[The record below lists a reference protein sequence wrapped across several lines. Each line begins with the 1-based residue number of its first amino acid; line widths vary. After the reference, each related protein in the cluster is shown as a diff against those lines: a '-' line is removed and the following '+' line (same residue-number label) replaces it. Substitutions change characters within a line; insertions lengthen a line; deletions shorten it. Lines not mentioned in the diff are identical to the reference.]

1 MAGVCS
7 SCTSDAQCGAL
18 SCCDDDGAGPQPG
31 RCKPFCA
38 ITQTY
43 SNLATFNQ
51 GTYNG
56 TSASGSPLNPA
67 CVGALCWAGEDVV
80 ISVPYLW
87 VPNTGDGKIS
97 RYNVTTGAEEGI
109 YNTSVVSNWPGG
121 SGTAT
126 GCSISRT
133 SVNPFDATV
142 WIADRCGPGGGGVAH
157 LAYDGTMLCYARVSG
172 GPRGMA
178 TDAEGN
184 AWVASWTEGTMRKF
198 SGTEFEPGNAS
209 PKRCKLLQTV
219 VVPGPGGWGG
229 FAYGAAADN
238 NNWIW
243 LQQNTNVVAINA
255 NTGAVMKNYPTTG
268 CVGYGITVDQEYVWL
283 GCYSSSNVARVR
295 KSDGAVDLAATG
307 GNPRGIATST
317 DGFVYAAG
325 WNNQIYK
332 INRNTMAFTAIT
344 VPALSNIISAAVDS
358 SNRVW
363 AVSYQGPLVRIEP
376 NGAQTVFGSGNRS
389 QYVYTDLTGQQ
400 TINAGLTPGLWSII
414 NDANY
419 PTPQWTR
426 LNFTTIKPPNTTV
439 SARVKVATS
448 VAALTTTPW
457 WNGLLLEST
466 YRLETNGQ
474 VLLNDIGLPA
484 ARFIQV
490 EVKLTTTS
498 STVTPVVQSVSA
510 TWAP

>member
-1 MAGVCS
+1 MAGACS
-7 SCTSDAQCGAL
+7 GCTSDAECGAL

-43 SNLATFNQ
+43 ANLATFNQ

-56 TSASGSPLNPA
+56 TVATGSPLDPA
-67 CVGALCWAGEDVV
+67 CVGALCWAGENVV
-80 ISVPYLW
+80 ISVPYIW
-87 VPNTGDGKIS
+87 VPNTGDGLIY
-97 RYNVTTGAEEGI
+97 RYNVNTGAVAGGF
-109 YNTSVVSNWPGG
+109 NTSVVSNWPGG
-121 SGTAT
+121 SGTAP
-126 GCSISRT
+126 GSSISRT
-133 SVNPFDATV
+133 SVNAFDATV
-142 WIADRCGPGGGGVAH
+142 WIADRGYGGRSGVAH
-157 LAYDGTMLCYARVSG
+157 LDYAGNMLCFHDVPGIARA
-172 GPRGMA
+172 MA
-178 TDAEGN
+178 TDAQGN
-184 AWVASWTEGTMRKF
+184 AWVGSYSESNLRQF
-198 SGTEFEPGNAS
+198 SGTEFEPGNAN
-209 PKRCKLLQTV
+209 PKKCKLLRTV
-219 VVPGPGGWGG
+219 SVPGNP
-229 FAYGAAADN
+229 YGAAADN

-243 LQQNTNVVAINA
+243 VQGGAGAISAINA
-255 NTGAVMKNYPTTG
+255 NTGALMKQYNAG
-268 CVGYGITVDQEYVWL
+268 CAPYGITVDQEYVWL
-283 GCYSSSNVARVR
+283 GCYGTSNVSRVR
-295 KSDGAVDLAATG
+295 KSDGAVSIANTG

-363 AVSYQGPLVRIEP
+363 AVSYEGPLVRIEP
-376 NGAQTVFGSGNRS
+376 NGAQTVFGSGGRA

-400 TINAGLTPGLWSII
+400 TINAGLTPGLWAII

-419 PTPQWTR
+419 PTPHWKR
-426 LNFTTIKPPNTTV
+426 LNFTTIKPTDTTV

-457 WNGLLLEST
+457 WNGLLPEST

-474 VLLNDIGLPA
+474 VRLDDIGLPA